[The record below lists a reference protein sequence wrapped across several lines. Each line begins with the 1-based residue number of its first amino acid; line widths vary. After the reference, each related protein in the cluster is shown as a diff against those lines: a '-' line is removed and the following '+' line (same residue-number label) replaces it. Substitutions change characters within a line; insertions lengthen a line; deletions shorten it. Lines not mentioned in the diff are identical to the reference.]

1 MGSIRAVF
9 GEARAKLYSPHS
21 WRVWLAS
28 ALRMCDASDA
38 RIQAMGRW
46 LNPES
51 VKIYARM
58 TKDEYA
64 AWVDKIMAVKHI
76 DTARTTSLPIM
87 DAADAFAAW
96 GEQLSGAHIGD
107 ADKPCTK
114 VGRAPLNRGS
124 RLSVYWTE
132 HKEWFAGTYPHSRV
146 ENADDGGK
154 QRACCVV
161 YDAVGR
167 WAARNEKQR
176 TFWHCLDDEQWTRL
190 PNKH

>member
-1 MGSIRAVF
+1 
-9 GEARAKLYSPHS
+9 
-21 WRVWLAS
+21 
-28 ALRMCDASDA
+28 
-38 RIQAMGRW
+38 MGRW
-46 LNPES
+46 LNPAS

-64 AWVDKIMAVKHI
+64 AWVDKLMAIKHI

-96 GEQLSGAHIGD
+96 GGQLSSEQASD
-107 ADKPCTK
+107 ADPPHAK

-132 HKEWFAGTYPHSRV
+132 RKDWFAGTYVDSRV
-146 ENADDGGK
+146 EDADGGGK

-161 YDAVGR
+161 YDAVGQ

-176 TFWHCLDDEQWTRL
+176 AFWHCLDDEQWTRL
-190 PNKH
+190 PTKRK